1 MTTDSLLTDRSEG
14 KTMGK
19 TRKCRLTP
27 EELAIHEEAVK
38 LRKMTDR
45 QLVMASRGVQ
55 RRSPAVSEAPAQK
68 DTDGVKKLIEGL
80 SRGDCKGVKGATV
93 YKITEYAEEMG
104 LL

>member
-14 KTMGK
+14 KAMGK

-45 QLVMASRGVQ
+45 QLVMAFRGVQ
-55 RRSPAVSEAPAQK
+55 RRPPAVSEAPEQK
-68 DTDGVKKLIEGL
+68 DTDGVKRLIEGL
-80 SRGDCKGVKGATV
+80 SRGECVGVKGATA
-93 YKITEYAEEMG
+93 YKISQYASEMG
-104 LL
+104 LI